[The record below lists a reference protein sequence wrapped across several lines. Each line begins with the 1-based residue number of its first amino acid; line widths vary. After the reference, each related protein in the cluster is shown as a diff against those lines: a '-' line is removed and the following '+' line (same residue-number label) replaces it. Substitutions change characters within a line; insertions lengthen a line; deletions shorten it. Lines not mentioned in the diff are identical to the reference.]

1 MIVKKYKMLDGTDYR
16 GLDPQGNHLVKII
29 IRVDNEDW
37 AYGEFT
43 ETTNDFIVVPQEELE
58 ANDLVKYFTPIV
70 PASISRRQA
79 KQQLSADGKLALV
92 QPMIDAITDLK
103 ARELVQIYWDDST
116 DFDRDHPTLIQF
128 AYGLGLTDEEL
139 DIMFINANKR

>member
-1 MIVKKYKMLDGTDYR
+1 MVSI
-16 GLDPQGNHLVKII
+16 PLVKDGWVLIS
-29 IRVDNEDW
+29 D
-37 AYGEFT
+37 A
-43 ETTNDFIVVPQEELE
+43 TTTI
-58 ANDLVKYFTPIV
+58 
-70 PASISRRQA
+70 
-79 KQQLSADGKLALV
+79 QLSADGKLALV

-103 ARELVQIYWDDST
+103 VRELVQIYWDDST